1 MADKQV
7 QVYIRAWLS
16 PVKRLEHDVCA
27 DEGETAGMGNGASL
41 ERIVLT
47 FESENHFHSNNTV
60 PGGHKILQYRPVN
73 PKETHVA

>member
-1 MADKQV
+1 MADKRV

-16 PVKRLEHDVCA
+16 PVKRLERDVCA
-27 DEGETAGMGNGASL
+27 EEGETAGMGNGASL

-60 PGGHKILQYRPVN
+60 AGGHKN
-73 PKETHVA
+73 PQVQAS